1 MIAKFCWILDYV
13 VIDIYRTLMYKL
25 ENIKLYQI
33 MIENLNSKLVANMF
47 DWLSKRYDRE
57 LIANLNL
64 TIAIKLCQLNLITK
78 IKNSL
83 LLSSAKSGC
92 QLLTFRSIK
101 RAYFFKLIRDNLAI
115 SNIFNDY
122 KVR

>member
-1 MIAKFCWILDYV
+1 MLA
-13 VIDIYRTLMYKL
+13 IDIYRTLMYKL

-33 MIENLNSKLVANMF
+33 MIENLNSKLVADMF
-47 DWLSKRYDRE
+47 DWLSKRYDGE
-57 LIANLNL
+57 LITNLNL
-64 TIAIKLCQLNLITK
+64 IIAITLCQLILITR
-78 IKNSL
+78 IKNPL

-101 RAYFFKLIRDNLAI
+101 SAYLFKLIRDNLAI

-122 KVR
+122 EVR